1 MAPTQGSGPTSPGPQ
16 GSSDRLRVMSQVQV
30 TVDGPVHIVSFVRD
44 ERGQVSPELVRSY
57 FSSSMLTH
65 THGWARVV
73 LDLAGVSVLDS
84 AALGPLVQK
93 LREVQEL
100 NGKLVLT
107 GVDAPALREIFALTR
122 FDRVFP
128 ILPTR
133 STALAIAT
141 G

>member
-1 MAPTQGSGPTSPGPQ
+1 MVGE
-16 GSSDRLRVMSQVQV
+16 
-30 TVDGPVHIVSFVRD
+30 VHVVSFIRD
-44 ERGQVSPELVRSY
+44 DRGLVSHEQARRY
-57 FSSSMLTH
+57 FASAMLEH

-73 LDLAGVSVLDS
+73 LDLSGVPALDS

-107 GVDAPALREIFALTR
+107 GVEAPALREIFALTR

-128 ILPTR
+128 ILPT
-133 STALAIAT
+133 TATAVAIASS
-141 G
+141 